1 MATIAEMSKDYFKI
15 NGTSCVTVGLYCD
28 TPTMPPMAE
37 QRYTDYQVGAD
48 EDSSIPDDS
57 FKDISYTLKAYT
69 FSDGTDFNNNEI
81 YRFLANASTL
91 EISRY
96 EGFYFK
102 VKKVSAITPA
112 IKADGRRI
120 DYQIKFTLAPF
131 KYSLDNETV
140 TLENGAM
147 FVNNGSRYSKPTLYV
162 TGTGNVEIDCD
173 GDKMQLYNLD
183 GSEIIVDSSRLITYK
198 DNKLLNNQVGGWY
211 PMLSSGQNKISWTGN
226 ATIKIRKNER
236 YY

>member
-15 NGTSCVTVGLYCD
+15 NGTSCAEVGLYCD

-57 FKDISYTLKAYT
+57 FKDISYTLKAYA
-69 FSDGTDFNNNEI
+69 FSDGTDFNNNDI
-81 YRFLANASTL
+81 YRFLANATTL

-96 EGFYFK
+96 EGYYFK
-102 VKKVSAITPA
+102 VKKVSAITPTV
-112 IKADGRRI
+112 KADGRRI

-131 KYSLDNETV
+131 KYGLDNEALPLTSGN
-140 TLENGAM
+140 TIT
-147 FVNNGSRYSKPTLYV
+147 NNGSRYSKPTLYV
-162 TGTGNVEIDCD
+162 TGTGNVVIDCN

-183 GSEIIVDSSRLITYK
+183 GSEIVVDSSRLITYK
-198 DNKLLNNQVGGWY
+198 GNKMINNQVDGLY
-211 PMLSSGQNKISWTGN
+211 PMLASGNNIISWTGN
-226 ATIKIRKNER
+226 AEISIKKNER
-236 YY
+236 WY

>member
-1 MATIAEMSKDYFKI
+1 MSIAEMSKDYFKI

-28 TPTMPPMAE
+28 TPPVPAMAE

-57 FKDISYTLKAYT
+57 FKDVSYTLKAYT

-81 YRFLANASTL
+81 YKFLANASTL

-102 VKKVSAITPA
+102 VKKVSAITPT

-120 DYQIKFTLAPF
+120 DYQIKLTLAPF
-131 KYSLDNETV
+131 KYSLDNETI
-140 TLENGAM
+140 TLTSGNTIT
-147 FVNNGSRYSKPTLYV
+147 NNGSRYSKPTLYI
-162 TGTGNVEIDCD
+162 TGTGNVEISCN
-173 GDKMQLYNLD
+173 GDKMQLFNLD
-183 GSEIIVDSSRLITYK
+183 GSEIVVDSARMITFKGDKLI
-198 DNKLLNNQVGGWY
+198 NSQVDGLY
-211 PMLSSGQNKISWTGN
+211 PMLSSGNNKISWTGT
-226 ATIKIRKNER
+226 ASIKLKKNER
-236 YY
+236 WY